1 MELVMKNRKAAVK
14 PLPDFSALEFGKY
27 ISPNMF
33 LAVYKDGE
41 WNEGSV
47 VPFANLSLS
56 PAALALHYG
65 QTVFEGMKAF
75 KTANGSINIFRAQR
89 HWERFNNS
97 LDRMC
102 MPPVPFDLFEKSLK
116 ELVQTDRNWV
126 PDFEDGSF
134 YLRPFMFASE
144 ERFGVKI
151 ADEYMFIVFGGPVP
165 SLYAEPLS
173 VKVETHFSRATK
185 GGTGY
190 AKCGGN
196 YGAAFYPT
204 KKARE
209 EGFDQVIWTDSSDHG
224 FIEESG
230 TMNIMFVENGK
241 LLTPALHDSILD
253 GVTRNSLI
261 MLAKQLGIQVDE
273 RAISV
278 NEVRQGIKNGDI
290 TEVFG
295 VGTAAVVAP
304 IKRIGIEGEDFLLS
318 KYSSDSIMYKLKNAL
333 DEIRSGA
340 KPDLYGWNMVID

>member
-1 MELVMKNRKAAVK
+1 MELVMKSEKPAVRT
-14 PLPDFSALEFGKY
+14 LPDFSALEFGKH
-27 ISPNMF
+27 ISPDMF
-33 LAVYKDGE
+33 IAVYKDGE
-41 WNEGSV
+41 WNEGTV
-47 VPFANLSLS
+47 RPFSDLHLS
-56 PAALALHYG
+56 PATLALHYG

-75 KTANGSINIFRAQR
+75 KMTDGRISVFRIQK
-89 HWERFNNS
+89 HWERFNIS

-102 MPPVPFDLFEKSLK
+102 MPPVPLKLFQRSIRDL
-116 ELVQTDRNWV
+116 VHTDRTWV
-126 PDFEDGSF
+126 PEFKEGSF

-165 SLYAEPLS
+165 SLYTNPLS
-173 VKVETHFSRATK
+173 VKVETHFSRATR

-209 EGFDQVIWTDSSDHG
+209 EGYDQVIWTDSQDHG

-253 GVTRNSLI
+253 GVTRSSLI
-261 MLAKQLGIQVDE
+261 KLAGRLGMEVDE
-273 RAISV
+273 RAIPV
-278 NEVRQGIKNGDI
+278 NELKQGIREGRI

-304 IKRIGIEGEDFLLS
+304 IKRIGIEGEDFLLPE
-318 KYSSDSIMYKLKNAL
+318 YSNDSVMYKLRTAL
-333 DEIRSGA
+333 DAIRSGA
-340 KPDLYGWNMVID
+340 EPDIFGWNMVID